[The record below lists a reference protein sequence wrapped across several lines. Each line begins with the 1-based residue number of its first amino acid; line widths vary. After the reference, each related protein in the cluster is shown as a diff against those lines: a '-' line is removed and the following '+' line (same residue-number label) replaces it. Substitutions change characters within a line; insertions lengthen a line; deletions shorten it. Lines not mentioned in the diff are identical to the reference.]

1 MVCKVHTKYP
11 KILMMFYLEVIM
23 NHFEDKLFRCLK
35 REKKL
40 TVNKYL
46 RSGLNKSGDPLIQ
59 KCTSHKCRKYKERNL
74 NDC

>member
-1 MVCKVHTKYP
+1 
-11 KILMMFYLEVIM
+11 M